1 MMYRFK
7 SKSSADLIMMERVGD
22 QMLRIIGKKP
32 APQGIIEAQAL
43 PAAIAAVEHA
53 VTASEAAP
61 ENAHDASDDETDA
74 AKHDKIGLR
83 QRAWP
88 FLEMM
93 KRARAEGHD
102 VVWGI

>member
-22 QMLRIIGKKP
+22 QMLRIIGRKP
-32 APQGIIEAQAL
+32 SPQGIIEAAAL
-43 PAAIAAVEHA
+43 PAAIAAVERA
-53 VTASEAAP
+53 VTASEEHPDNAP
-61 ENAHDASDDETDA
+61 DAGDDEKDA
-74 AKHDKIGLR
+74 ARHERIGLR

-102 VVWGI
+102 VVWGV